1 MLIVHA
7 GNRIDARRRAVAR
20 FPADQVDSVRA
31 RVRLLLTALQPERVL
46 SNAAAGADLIVLAE
60 AQRLGIPVD
69 VVLPIAEDE
78 FVRQSVADNGDE
90 WVAAFHQVLAR
101 AEAEPQSTVRHGDQS
116 ANDDWYESANE
127 HLLEE
132 ALHAAARTSPPNH
145 VVALTIRPLPTRGEE
160 SITDHFAELA
170 ERAGL
175 LVLTL
180 DPARPEHPVV
190 VSTR

>member
-20 FPADQVDSVRA
+20 FPADQVESVRA

-60 AQRLGIPVD
+60 AQQLGIPVD
-69 VVLPIAEDE
+69 VVLPIDADE

-90 WVAAFHQVLAR
+90 WVTTFHHVLAR
-101 AEAEPQSTVRHGDQS
+101 AEAEPHSVVRHGNQS
-116 ANDDWYESANE
+116 GDDDWYESANE
-127 HLLEE
+127 HLLAQ
-132 ALHAAARTSPPNH
+132 ALHAAARTTPPTH
-145 VVALTIRPLPTRGEE
+145 VVALTIRPLPTPGEE
-160 SITDHFAELA
+160 SITDHFADLA
-170 ERAGL
+170 ARAGL

-180 DPARPEHPVV
+180 DPATPDHPVV
-190 VSTR
+190 VSTQ